1 MNGLK
6 QLLTGIAF
14 FLSVSAASAQH
25 KQPAA
30 GAEANAGKEKT
41 IILNLRQD
49 SDQQMTCFLSQDV
62 VYIFELAL
70 PEESKA
76 QRIVLKL
83 YDGDMNE
90 IASSTTVLK
99 NNAKPSLKYAS
110 TKSGLYLLKVF
121 PFAK

>member
-1 MNGLK
+1 MSYLR
-6 QLLTGIAF
+6 QTLVIITF
-14 FLSVSAASAQH
+14 FLSISLVAAQQ
-25 KQPAA
+25 KQPG

-41 IILNLRQD
+41 IVFNLRQD
-49 SDQQMTCFLSQDV
+49 SDQQMTCFISQDV
-62 VYIFELAL
+62 AYTFELTL

-90 IASSTTVLK
+90 VASSSTVLK

-110 TKSGLYLLKVF
+110 KKSGLYLLKAF

>member
-1 MNGLK
+1 MSYLR
-6 QLLTGIAF
+6 QTFAIVTF
-14 FLSVSAASAQH
+14 FLSISVAAAQQ
-25 KQPAA
+25 KQPI

-41 IILNLRQD
+41 IVFNLRQD
-49 SDQQMTCFLSQDV
+49 NDQQMTCLLSQDI
-62 VYIFELAL
+62 VYTFEITL

-90 IASSTTVLK
+90 IASSSTVLK
-99 NNAKPSLKYAS
+99 NNPRPSLKYAS
-110 TKSGLYLLKVF
+110 KKSGLYLLKAF

>member
-1 MNGLK
+1 MSYRK
-6 QLLTGIAF
+6 QFLVVIALL
-14 FLSVSAASAQH
+14 LSVSAVWAQQQP
-25 KQPAA
+25 KQE
-30 GAEANAGKEKT
+30 GSKERT
-41 IILNLRQD
+41 IIFNLRQE
-49 SDQQMTCFLSQDV
+49 SDQQMTCFLSQEV
-62 VYIFELAL
+62 AYTFEVTL

-99 NNAKPSLKYAS
+99 NNPKPSLRYSAK
-110 TKSGLYLLKVF
+110 KSGLYLLKVF

>member
-1 MNGLK
+1 MSYLR
-6 QLLTGIAF
+6 QTLAIVTF
-14 FLSVSAASAQH
+14 FLSISVAAAQQ
-25 KQPAA
+25 KQPG

-41 IILNLRQD
+41 IVFNLRQD
-49 SDQQMTCFLSQDV
+49 SDQQMTCFLSQDIA
-62 VYIFELAL
+62 YTFEIAL

-90 IASSTTVLK
+90 IASSSTVLK
-99 NNAKPSLKYAS
+99 NNARPSLKYAS
-110 TKSGLYLLKVF
+110 KKSGLYLLKAF

>member
-1 MNGLK
+1 MSYLR
-6 QLLTGIAF
+6 QTLAIVTF
-14 FLSVSAASAQH
+14 FLSISVATAQQ
-25 KQPAA
+25 KQAG

-41 IILNLRQD
+41 IVFNLRQD
-49 SDQQMTCFLSQDV
+49 SDQQMTCFLSQDIA
-62 VYIFELAL
+62 YTFEIAL

-90 IASSTTVLK
+90 IASSSTVLK
-99 NNAKPSLKYAS
+99 NNARPSLKYAS
-110 TKSGLYLLKVF
+110 KKSGLYLLKAF

>member
-1 MNGLK
+1 MSYLK
-6 QLLTGIAF
+6 RIFTILFF
-14 FLSVSAASAQH
+14 FLGTIAAKAQQ
-25 KQPAA
+25 KPAA
-30 GAEANAGKEKT
+30 GAEVNAGKER
-41 IILNLRQD
+41 IIVFNLRQD
-49 SDQQMTCFLSQDV
+49 SDQQMTCFLSQDAT
-62 VYIFELAL
+62 YLFELTL

-99 NNAKPSLKYAS
+99 NNPTPSLRYS
-110 TKSGLYLLKVF
+110 CRKSGLYLLKAF